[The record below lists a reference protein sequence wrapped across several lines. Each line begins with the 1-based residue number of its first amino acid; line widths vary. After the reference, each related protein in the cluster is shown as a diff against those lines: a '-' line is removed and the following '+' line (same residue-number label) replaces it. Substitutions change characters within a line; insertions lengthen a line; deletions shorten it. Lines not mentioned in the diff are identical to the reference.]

1 MRPFPFVVG
10 CGRSG
15 TTLLTVMLDSH
26 PELAIPG
33 ETAGFMLRFC
43 LRHENFG
50 SLADPHSRPDGL
62 LSPEPPHRFDRGEV
76 LAMLD
81 ELSESHRFRRWGV
94 DPELVVTEVLVTEAS
109 TRPEVMR
116 AVYHVYAR
124 LQGKELCGDKTPD
137 HVLHMP
143 RIAELF
149 PEARFIH
156 LIRDGR
162 DVALAMRDTSW
173 APKTADEAARH
184 WVQRVGRG
192 REDATNLG
200 SERYLEVRYEDLVL
214 NPGPVLERACAF
226 LGIDFHPAML
236 DYTSAADRQL
246 QMSPAPEE
254 DASLRRTVTPGLRD
268 WRTQMAPEDVAE
280 FERVAGTLL
289 FELDYPVTTRI

>member
-1 MRPFPFVVG
+1 MKPFPFVVG

-15 TTLLTVMLDSH
+15 TTLLAVMLDSH
-26 PELAIPG
+26 PELAVPG

-43 LRHENFG
+43 LRHESFG
-50 SLADPHSRPDGL
+50 SLSDPHSRPVGMV
-62 LSPEPPHRFDRGEV
+62 PQEHPHRFDRGEV

-81 ELSESHRFRRWGV
+81 ELSESHRFRRWGI

-109 TRPEVMR
+109 RRPDVMR
-116 AVYHVYAR
+116 AIYHLYAR

-143 RIAELF
+143 RLAELF
-149 PEARFIH
+149 PEARFVH

-173 APKTADEAARH
+173 APKTANEAASY
-184 WVQRVGRG
+184 WIQRVEQG
-192 REDATNLG
+192 REDGSRLG

-214 NPGPVLERACAF
+214 SPGPVLHRVCTF
-226 LGIDFHPAML
+226 LGIAFHPAML

-254 DASLRRTVTPGLRD
+254 DASLRRSVTPGLRD
-268 WRTQMAPEDVAE
+268 WRTQMEPEDVAE
-280 FERVAGTLL
+280 FERVAGNLL
-289 FELDYPVTTRI
+289 FELGYPVTTGI